1 MLVTLAG
8 YVALVV
14 VVARL
19 LAYLSKYAKSPVKV
33 KSLGDWA
40 LVTGATDGIGKG
52 FCLDLAK
59 KGMNIVL
66 VSRSKDKLDTVAK
79 EIEEKY
85 SVKTKVIAVDF
96 TKDKDVR
103 EQIETGI
110 KDLSVGVLV
119 NNVGMSYEY
128 PEYFLQVENGESRFQ
143 ALVDCNI
150 NSMLSVTRAVL
161 PSMVSRGKGAVINMS
176 SFSAHCGPLLSVYS
190 GSKAFVIQFS
200 SDLEMEYRDQ
210 GITMMCA
217 APYYVVS
224 NMSKI
229 KRASLTTPTATTY
242 AASVLAQLGTTT
254 FTYGYWAHDL
264 VAFGLSLLGPVTPLI
279 THHVLKS
286 VRKSALR
293 KKEKAAAMEKKD

>member
-14 VVARL
+14 VIGRL

-85 SVKTKVIAVDF
+85 SVKTKVIAIDF

-190 GSKAFVIQFS
+190 ASKAFVIQFS

-264 VAFGLSLLGPVTPLI
+264 VAFGLSLLGPVTPMI

>member
-14 VVARL
+14 VVGRL

-85 SVKTKVIAVDF
+85 SVKTKVIAIDF

-190 GSKAFVIQFS
+190 ASKAFVIQFS

-264 VAFGLSLLGPVTPLI
+264 VAFGLSLLGPVTPMI

>member
-1 MLVTLAG
+1 MLVTVAG
-8 YVALVV
+8 YVGLVV
-14 VVARL
+14 VAARL
-19 LAYLSKYAKSPVKV
+19 LTYLSKYLRSPLKV
-33 KSLGDWA
+33 TKLGDWA

-66 VSRSKDKLDTVAK
+66 VSRTLDKLKAVAT

-85 SVKTKVIAVDF
+85 KVKTMVIDIDF
-96 TKDKDVR
+96 TKDKNAR
-103 EQIETGI
+103 ERIECET
-110 KDLSVGVLV
+110 KDLAVGVLV

-128 PEYFLQVENGESRFQ
+128 PEYFLEVENGEAKFQ

-150 NSMLSVTRAVL
+150 SSMLAVTRAVL
-161 PSMVSRGKGAVINMS
+161 PSMVARGRGAVINMS
-176 SFSAHCGPLLSVYS
+176 SYSAHCGPLLAVYAA
-190 GSKAFVIQFS
+190 SKAFVIQFS
-200 SDLEMEYRDQ
+200 SDLEMEYREK
-210 GITMMCA
+210 GITIMCA

-229 KRASLTTPTATTY
+229 RRASLTTPTATVY
-242 AASVLAQLGTTT
+242 AASVLHQLGTTA

-264 VAFGLSLLGPVTPLI
+264 VAFAISLLGPIGPMVTQ
-279 THHVLKS
+279 HVLKS

-293 KKEKAAAMEKKD
+293 KKAKAAMEKKD

>member
-1 MLVTLAG
+1 M
-8 YVALVV
+8 
-14 VVARL
+14 
-19 LAYLSKYAKSPVKV
+19 
-33 KSLGDWA
+33 
-40 LVTGATDGIGKG
+40 GIGKG

-85 SVKTKVIAVDF
+85 SVKTKVIAIDF

-103 EQIETGI
+103 EEIETGI

>member
-190 GSKAFVIQFS
+190 ASKAFVIQFS

-293 KKEKAAAMEKKD
+293 KREKAAAMEKKD

>member
-14 VVARL
+14 VIGRL

-85 SVKTKVIAVDF
+85 SVKTKVIAIDF

>member
-14 VVARL
+14 VIGRL

-85 SVKTKVIAVDF
+85 SVKTKVIAIDF

-190 GSKAFVIQFS
+190 ASKAFVIQFS

-293 KKEKAAAMEKKD
+293 KREKAAAMEKKD

>member
-14 VVARL
+14 VVGRL

-85 SVKTKVIAVDF
+85 SVKTKVIAIDF

>member
-8 YVALVV
+8 YVALLVV
-14 VVARL
+14 IGRL

-85 SVKTKVIAVDF
+85 SVKTKVIAIDF

>member
-14 VVARL
+14 VVGRL

-85 SVKTKVIAVDF
+85 SVKTKVIAIDF

-103 EQIETGI
+103 EEIETGI

>member
-14 VVARL
+14 VIGRL

-79 EIEEKY
+79 EIEDKY
-85 SVKTKVIAVDF
+85 SVKTKVIAIDF

>member
-264 VAFGLSLLGPVTPLI
+264 VAFGLSLLGPVTPMI

>member
-293 KKEKAAAMEKKD
+293 KREKAAAMEKKD